1 MGIGNFNSSKRP
13 ARAGCLRENGPALLN
28 LVNEFGQEI
37 WMKQRIDRHKDGSI
51 RARGHVID
59 EVLAGYWEWFRKD
72 GTKMRSGYFEN
83 GKQVGEWT
91 TYDAKGKVVKITKMR
106 SPAT

>member
-37 WMKQRIDRHKDGSI
+37 RMKQRIDRHKDGSI

-59 EVLAGYWEWFRKD
+59 EMLAGYWEWFRKD